1 MMLFC
6 QISLVISGPVI
17 REKVKEALE
26 NGVNELKQRVLS
38 AAEFSVQ
45 LDSVNSML
53 DYEAKVYDVI
63 DVREMIIKIVEN
75 QERLRLELKT
85 ITEEVERLK
94 SRKF

>member
-1 MMLFC
+1 MLFC